1 MPRSALCPSN
11 LFCRLQR
18 FQGFSATEQ
27 ERRLTKTGEEKTS
40 EASVGYILFPRIS
53 PGRFS
58 FIKKKHS
65 NNFGSLSSITLSPT
79 PPPWGGR
86 YPTNSKPTPFFILF
100 LIKKLSFTF
109 HRKWYHITYLQ
120 YDLIYS
126 NIS

>member
-1 MPRSALCPSN
+1 MLRSALCPSN

-18 FQGFSATEQ
+18 FQGFSATELKK
-27 ERRLTKTGEEKTS
+27 RLTKRGEEKTS